1 MVLTF
6 KFLACD
12 NFYNGTLAG
21 FSTMSEGKPFFIGE
35 SWLNNG
41 SQSDYFKSRYYFR
54 TVKILSSSQHRILN
68 CHLFRWNHYL
78 PLIALLC
85 LIVFGCFYWLVG
97 KLCAKI
103 QNPNQRKR
111 VLTID
116 SNLETITKTN
126 AETSSLPSYE
136 MIMQQKQKKIKHV
149 KYFSE
154 TLKIFLTGNTW
165 GQSMAIT
172 TMTIGLQHTT
182 LSQLPCF

>member
-136 MIMQQKQKKIKHV
+136 MIMQQKQKNKTCQIFFWNFNV
-149 KYFSE
+149 
-154 TLKIFLTGNTW
+154 FLTGNTW